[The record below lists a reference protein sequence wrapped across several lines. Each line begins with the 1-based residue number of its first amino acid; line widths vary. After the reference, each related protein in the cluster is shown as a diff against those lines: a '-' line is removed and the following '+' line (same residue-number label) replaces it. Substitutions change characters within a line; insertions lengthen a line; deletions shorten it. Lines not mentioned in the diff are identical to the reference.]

1 MILGSQWGDEGKG
14 KLVDML
20 ASDYSI
26 CARFNGGANA
36 GHTVKAGG
44 IKFAFHLLP
53 CGILYDSCVNVLGN
67 GVVVNLGSMFNE
79 LAQLDEANIPY
90 NGRLLISDRA
100 HITSKFHIEADSKS
114 EKGNRFLGTTKQG
127 IGPTY
132 SAKMLRIGLRV
143 GDLVN
148 GSWEDFERKYKQF
161 ATDFGKLHGVEVDI
175 GQELE
180 SFKQIRERLIKEK
193 MVVDTVRY
201 IHEAI
206 DSEKRILAE
215 GANATMLD
223 IDFGTYPFVTSSNTT
238 IGAVCTGLGVAPR
251 QIESTV
257 GVLKAYTT
265 RVGEGPFPTEC
276 DNEIGETL
284 RKIGGEFGATTG
296 RPRRCGWLDLNVVKF
311 SQRLNGFDSFNLTK
325 LDVLDGFEK
334 VEIAT
339 HYELDGKKVEYMPTM
354 IEDLA
359 RMKPVMKEMPGW
371 KGPTSDARE
380 FGQLPQAAQDYVHEI
395 EKQLGK
401 PVNWVGVGPD
411 REQMIFK

>member
-143 GDLVN
+143 GDIVN

-223 IDFGTYPFVTSSNTT
+223 IDFGTYPFVTSSNTVT
-238 IGAVCTGLGVAPR
+238 AAIIGLYF
-251 QIESTV
+251 
-257 GVLKAYTT
+257 L
-265 RVGEGPFPTEC
+265 
-276 DNEIGETL
+276 
-284 RKIGGEFGATTG
+284 
-296 RPRRCGWLDLNVVKF
+296 
-311 SQRLNGFDSFNLTK
+311 
-325 LDVLDGFEK
+325 
-334 VEIAT
+334 
-339 HYELDGKKVEYMPTM
+339 
-354 IEDLA
+354 
-359 RMKPVMKEMPGW
+359 
-371 KGPTSDARE
+371 
-380 FGQLPQAAQDYVHEI
+380 
-395 EKQLGK
+395 
-401 PVNWVGVGPD
+401 
-411 REQMIFK
+411 